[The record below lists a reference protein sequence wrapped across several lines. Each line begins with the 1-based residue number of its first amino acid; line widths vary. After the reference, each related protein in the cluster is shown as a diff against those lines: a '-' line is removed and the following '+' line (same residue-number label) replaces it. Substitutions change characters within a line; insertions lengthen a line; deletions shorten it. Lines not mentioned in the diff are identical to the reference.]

1 MSRLLRLP
9 ILLFLTAIA
18 SNCIQAAQISFDQ
31 TGSLVILLSDTQ
43 DAAQN
48 DDEVVFLVADDD
60 DSDDTPNHL
69 QTEIYSIHPTQ
80 YPVSLPHIGA
90 VVTAVPAKRHTVLRL

>member
-18 SNCIQAAQISFDQ
+18 SNCIQATQISFDQ
-31 TGSLVILLSDTQ
+31 KGSLVILLGDTQ

-48 DDEVVFLVADDD
+48 DEVVFLVPDDD

-80 YPVSLPHIGA
+80 YLVSLSHPKI
-90 VVTAVPAKRHTVLRL
+90 VLTAAQAKRHTVLLL